1 MVFVCVAPDFQSEGK
16 FSKFNT
22 INTIKISPTHLGE
35 YPQVQPD
42 LIGLEITKGELR
54 RLTGV
59 DPEDVFRPSILKNR
73 EKRFGF
79 FINEVITALA
89 FTPII
94 VGFIYAF
101 IILPIIGSSIPL
113 GLLLLALAPV
123 MVILIRG
130 VLRQKNCPKSL
141 TKLLDEVDE
150 YHEVIQAIDINDQL
164 ASSGNTQSN
173 INDRDKVIEALQLI
187 REDLVLALK
196 TERVLRDNKKL
207 LANNQDLFVNNLANL
222 QALQVSTEAGQ
233 YAQLL
238 NQSLQIAVDVQS
250 QIRKLQSPK

>member
-1 MVFVCVAPDFQSEGK
+1 M
-16 FSKFNT
+16 
-22 INTIKISPTHLGE
+22 
-35 YPQVQPD
+35 QPD

-54 RLTGV
+54 RLAGV
-59 DPEDVFRPSILKNR
+59 DPEDVFRPSILKTP

-79 FINEVITALA
+79 LINELITALA
-89 FTPII
+89 LTPIV

-101 IILPIIGSSIPL
+101 IILPTIGSSTLL
-113 GLLLLALAPV
+113 GVLLLAFIPILL
-123 MVILIRG
+123 ILIRW
-130 VLRQKNCPKSL
+130 VWRQRNCPQSL

-150 YHEVIQAIDINDQL
+150 YHEVVQAIDINDQL
-164 ASSGNTQSN
+164 VSSGNTQSN
-173 INDRDKVIEALQLI
+173 ISDRDQVIAALQLI
-187 REDLVLALK
+187 REDLVRALK
-196 TERVLRDNKKL
+196 TERILRDNKKL

-222 QALQVSTEAGQ
+222 QALQVSTEAGE